1 MVSEAR
7 KRANKKWKEKNKE
20 KNFYYNSKSRAKSF
34 ILKQATADDLK
45 LMEDYISQRRNELI
59 LKKDD

>member
-1 MVSEAR
+1 MTTEAK
-7 KRANKKWKEKNKE
+7 KRANKKWKEKNKARTY
-20 KNFYYNSKSRAKSF
+20 YYNSKSRAKNF

-45 LMEDYISQRRNELI
+45 LMEDYISQRRNELK